1 LVVRLGIEMFVDG
14 EQQLGRYQ
22 VSIARQRGDVWVA
35 TVPPL
40 YVMAT
45 NYRLILWP
53 QTLKPYTPASIPCTY
68 ILEVRHVDMAQR
80 SGLMLWL
87 KTGHRI
93 YMLAPSTTGRS
104 LTANIRQMVKPP
116 KNSVFASNLARPDV
130 LRLINFFAK

>member
-1 LVVRLGIEMFVDG
+1 MRLGNEMFVEG

-22 VSIARQRGDVWVA
+22 VSIARQRGDDWVA

-53 QTLKPYTPASIPCTY
+53 QTLKAYTPASIPCTY
-68 ILEVRHVDMAQR
+68 ILEVRYIDMAR
-80 SGLMLWL
+80 RGGLMLWL

-93 YMLAPSTTGRS
+93 YMFAPSTTGRS
-104 LTANIRQMVKPP
+104 LSENIRHMVKPP
-116 KNSVFASNLARPDV
+116 KNSVFTSTLGRNDV
-130 LRLINFFAK
+130 QKLINFFAKT